1 MIFCM
6 KININVFYK
15 LALSFLQV
23 IIRLAESCE
32 NSKCVIYLHY
42 HKKKGEMNLIF
53 WMQIDK
59 LSCKL
64 IPLSLVVMVRLPP
77 PKKKITQNSKFGK
90 SLLYLKKEV
99 GDKVDFLYRWISEW
113 SINWYYHFWWAR
125 QVMPKVFK
133 ILII

>member
-6 KININVFYK
+6 KININVFYE

-42 HKKKGEMNLIF
+42 LQKKGEMKLIF
-53 WMQIDK
+53 WMQIDNK

-77 PKKKITQNSKFGK
+77 PKKITQNSKFGK
-90 SLLYLKKEV
+90 SLQYLKKEV
-99 GDKVDFLYRWISEW
+99 RDKVDFLYRWISEW

-133 ILII
+133 ISII